1 MDEERKCNLFLDNR
15 KKLTLTGV
23 AEVISYDDEK
33 IELNTDLGKLDIR
46 GRSLKINKLDV
57 QNGDV
62 IIVGSIGYI
71 AYSNK
76 KIKKSKQSI
85 LKKIFK

>member
-1 MDEERKCNLFLDNR
+1 MDEERKCNLILDNR

-23 AEVISYDDEK
+23 MEVISYDDEK

-71 AYSNK
+71 VYSNK
-76 KIKKSKQSI
+76 KIKKNKESF